1 MFAASAIYLAEYAKV
16 LKKFPVNRI
25 GKSLAP
31 PPPAVQAV
39 AQDDDDDIGF
49 RLRFEEDDKMIP
61 DPVHSQDP
69 EPAVEQQDSTEKVAG
84 EVTGTES
91 GRPVTEPET
100 PVSENKTPGFEHETP
115 VPEREIPVPENTT
128 HGAESRTQV
137 TESETQVTENET
149 PRRVSLNDRFSEQ
162 KSTLYERIAPAK
174 EQQQSSQNPVTNLG
188 RSIGINERYYFIKAL
203 FQDDKVAFDQAI
215 TRSEEHQSEHQSLM
229 RISYAAIS

>member
-1 MFAASAIYLAEYAKV
+1 
-16 LKKFPVNRI
+16 
-25 GKSLAP
+25 
-31 PPPAVQAV
+31 
-39 AQDDDDDIGF
+39 
-49 RLRFEEDDKMIP
+49 MIP

-149 PRRVSLNDRFSEQ
+149 PRREIGRESCR
-162 KSTLYERIAPAK
+162 ERVCQHV
-174 EQQQSSQNPVTNLG
+174 ELRG
-188 RSIGINERYYFIKAL
+188 
-203 FQDDKVAFDQAI
+203 VAVI
-215 TRSEEHQSEHQSLM
+215 
-229 RISYAAIS
+229 